1 MKRILRQ
8 RVIDPLT
15 DFLDDEVL
23 GGVIL
28 LGAAIIAVVW
38 ANSGWSDGYFEFWSS
53 YIKVD
58 IGPVDI
64 SLDLQHWINDL
75 LMAVFF
81 FIVGIEIKRELVSGE
96 LQNRSDAVVPV
107 LAALGGVAMPAIIFT
122 LIAGGGPA
130 ADGWAIPAAT
140 DIAFAVGILALLG
153 NRVSNGVRVFLLTIA
168 IVDDIVAILIIAL
181 FYGDGLSLGWAA
193 IAGAGVLVV
202 IGFQKFGVWRIWPY
216 VPLAALIWIGTYESG
231 IHATIAGVVLGLLVP
246 VRPFRGRDINTK
258 LEHALHPVS
267 AFVVVPL
274 FALANAGIDLRGGVL
289 GDALGSELTWAV
301 IAGLVV
307 GKILG
312 ISVTTLAAL
321 RFGSGT
327 LPEGMRRA
335 QVWGVGALGGIGS
348 TVSLFITDLAFTDP
362 LLLDAAKVGI
372 FLGSILSG
380 LLGTILLLRRRGA
393 GPPAETD

>member
-1 MKRILRQ
+1 M
-8 RVIDPLT
+8 
-15 DFLDDEVL
+15 
-23 GGVIL
+23 
-28 LGAAIIAVVW
+28 
-38 ANSGWSDGYFEFWSS
+38 
-53 YIKVD
+53 
-58 IGPVDI
+58 
-64 SLDLQHWINDL
+64 
-75 LMAVFF
+75 
-81 FIVGIEIKRELVSGE
+81 
-96 LQNRSDAVVPV
+96 
-107 LAALGGVAMPAIIFT
+107 
-122 LIAGGGPA
+122 
-130 ADGWAIPAAT
+130 
-140 DIAFAVGILALLG
+140 
-153 NRVSNGVRVFLLTIA
+153 
-168 IVDDIVAILIIAL
+168 
-181 FYGDGLSLGWAA
+181 
-193 IAGAGVLVV
+193 
-202 IGFQKFGVWRIWPY
+202 
-216 VPLAALIWIGTYESG
+216 PLAALIWIGTYESG

-335 QVWGVGALGGIGS
+335 QVWGVGALGGIGF